1 MEYLGYHK
9 NNLIVSSEKHFKSIF
24 FVLTSKIM
32 LTNNF
37 VEKNSNIKQAF
48 ISFFFFKKPQK
59 TKKIININ
67 YLIKGLIKM
76 RVLTFL
82 GFSQC

>member
-48 ISFFFFKKPQK
+48 ISFFFKKNP
-59 TKKIININ
+59 KKQRKLLILII
-67 YLIKGLIKM
+67 
-76 RVLTFL
+76 
-82 GFSQC
+82 